1 MPSLV
6 PLLGSRLWQG
16 SAPISRSGGWATGS
30 DKAAHRAANGC
41 RTGFDA
47 LDQSLP
53 DGGWPL
59 GALTEI
65 LSDQQGVGELRLVMS
80 TLADITQA
88 GRWVVWVAPPYIP
101 YAPALEAQGI
111 VLSRVLWI
119 GQETQPKKAP
129 WFDYLWAAE
138 QALRQPACGAVLV
151 WMSNVATNSQNYAQN
166 YAQNCDRGGEGRVLR
181 KLQIAAEAGSS
192 WGVLFRPTQ
201 VAKQPSPAA
210 LRLQLEA
217 SSAGTKVKVLKCRG
231 RAPSEFV
238 MTL

>member
-1 MPSLV
+1 MPSLT

-16 SAPISRSGGWATGS
+16 STPISRSLEWATGFNR
-30 DKAAHRAANGC
+30 AAHHAANGL
-41 RTGFDA
+41 RTGFDS

-53 DGGWPL
+53 EGGWPP

-65 LSDQQGVGELRLVMS
+65 LSDRQGVGELRIVMS

-101 YAPALEAQGI
+101 YAPALEAQGV
-111 VLSRVLWI
+111 VLSRVLCI
-119 GQETQPKKAP
+119 GQQTQLKRALR
-129 WFDYLWAAE
+129 FDYLWAAE

-151 WMSNVATNSQNYAQN
+151 WMSNVARNNRSYER
-166 YAQNCDRGGEGRVLR
+166 DEGRVLR

-192 WGVLFRPTQ
+192 WGVLFRPIQ
-201 VAKQPSPAA
+201 VAKQSSPAA

-217 SSAGTKVKVLKCRG
+217 SPVGTKVKVLKCRG
-231 RAPSEFV
+231 RAPSESV